1 MRMVLGAFYHQ
12 KVHNGECETLGKAD
26 WNICNMKE
34 HENSIYIKGARV
46 HNLRNIEV
54 EIPHNK
60 LVVVTGLSGSGKS
73 TLAFDTIFAE
83 GQRRYVES
91 LSAYARQFLGKIN
104 KPDVDIITGI
114 APAIAIEQ
122 KVNTRN
128 PRSTVGT
135 TTEIYDYL
143 KLLFARAGHTFS
155 PVSGQEVR
163 CFSVDDVAAR
173 ILARDG
179 QRVVIGAPLV
189 LGEGQGIIEKLTLL
203 LSEGLMRVYTGGEV
217 RLIEDVLPG
226 IGPDT
231 RADEIRIVVDRMRV
245 ATDEDSQTR
254 IRDSVA
260 RAFSYGGG
268 ICEIVTGEGVRE
280 FSSRFEADG
289 IEFERPS
296 EHLFSFNNPLG
307 ACPRCEGY
315 GKVIGID
322 EDLVI
327 PDKSKTIYEDAVAC
341 WRGETMRKWKQQLV
355 ENASKFGFPIHT
367 PFHELT
373 PEQKRL
379 LWRGNE
385 YFHGLDEFFE
395 YIDSE
400 RRKIQFRVMKARYTG
415 KTACPEC
422 GGSRLRKEALYVRVG
437 GKTIADLVAM
447 PVDSLIAF
455 FAGLELD
462 EHDTKTASRI
472 LVEIR
477 NRLQYLADVGLGYLT
492 LDRLSSTLSGGESQR
507 INLSTSLGS
516 NLTGSL
522 YILDEPSIGLHP
534 RDTNRL
540 IGVLKQLRDLGNTVI
555 VVEHEEEVIRAAD
568 WIVDIGPKAG
578 YNGGEV
584 VFSGTLPQLLK
595 SKKSLTADYL
605 TGRREIAVPAT
616 ARGWSNSITVKGARE
631 NNLRNVDVRIP
642 LGVMTCITGVSGS
655 GKSSLAKGILYP
667 ALRRLLYDTGVKPGD
682 FDGLTGDVQLLKSVE
697 MVDQNPIGKSSRSNP
712 VTYIKAYDEIRKL
725 FSDQPYAQHNGL
737 GASAFSFNIAG
748 GRCEECQGE
757 GMIKVSMQ
765 FMADVELVCEA
776 CGGRRFRDEVLEVK
790 YRGKS
795 IYDVLEMT
803 VDDAIAFFGE
813 ESKKNATCR
822 RIVERLQPLQDVGLG
837 YIKLGQSSSTLSGGE
852 SQRVKLASFLTKDS
866 AQGGVMFIFDEPTTG
881 LHFHDISKL
890 LAAFNALIQ
899 RGHTIVVVEHNMDI
913 IKCADWIV
921 DLGPEAGTAGG
932 RVVFEGTPRELEKCT
947 ESHTGKFLRM
957 RAKIM
962 KNEK

>member
-1 MRMVLGAFYHQ
+1 MA
-12 KVHNGECETLGKAD
+12 
-26 WNICNMKE
+26 
-34 HENSIYIKGARV
+34 HEKSIYIKGARV
-46 HNLRNIEV
+46 HNLKNIEV
-54 EIPHNK
+54 EIPHEK

-91 LSAYARQFLGKIN
+91 LSAYARQFLGKIS

-143 KLLFARAGHTFS
+143 KLLYARIGHTFS

-163 CFSVDDVAAR
+163 CYSVDDVAAY
-173 ILARDG
+173 IQQQG
-179 QRVVIGAPLV
+179 EGGRVVIAAPLT
-189 LGEGQGIIEKLTLL
+189 LGRGQGIIEKLTLL
-203 LSEGLMRVYTGGEV
+203 LSDGLMRVWTKGET
-217 RLIEDVLPG
+217 RLIEDILPQV
-226 IGPDT
+226 DEKT
-231 RADEIRIVVDRMRV
+231 RAEEILVVIDRARIAADDD
-245 ATDEDSQTR
+245 TQTR
-254 IRDSVA
+254 MRDSVA
-260 RAFSYGGG
+260 RAFSYGEG
-268 ICEIVTGEGVRE
+268 ICTVITDKGATE

-289 IEFERPS
+289 IQFEHPS

-341 WRGETMRKWKQQLV
+341 WRGETMRKWKQKLV
-355 ENASKFGFPIHT
+355 ENASKFDFPIHT

-373 PEQKRL
+373 QEQKRL

-385 YFHGLDEFFE
+385 YFHGLDDFFA

-415 KTACPEC
+415 KTTCPEC
-422 GGSRLRKEALYVRVG
+422 GGSRLRREALYVKVG
-437 GKTIADLVAM
+437 GKTVADLVVM
-447 PVDSLIAF
+447 PVDELIAF

-462 EHDTKTASRI
+462 GHDTKTAARI

-540 IGVLKQLRDLGNTVI
+540 IKVLQQLRDLGNTVI

-568 WIVDIGPKAG
+568 YIVDIGPKAG

-595 SKKSLTADYL
+595 SRKSLTADYL
-605 TGRREIAVPAT
+605 TGRRAIAPPAT
-616 ARGWSNSITVKGARE
+616 ERGWSNSILIQGARE
-631 NNLRNVDVRIP
+631 NNLRNIDVRIP

-667 ALRRLLYDTGVKPGD
+667 ALRRLLFDTGVKPGD
-682 FDGLTGDVQLLKSVE
+682 FDGIGGDVQLLRSVE
-697 MVDQNPIGKSSRSNP
+697 MIDQNPIGKSSRSNP

-725 FSDQPYAQHNGL
+725 FADQPYAQHTGL
-737 GASAFSFNIAG
+737 GASSFSFNIAG

-757 GMIKVSMQ
+757 GVIKVSMQ

-776 CGGRRFRDEVLEVK
+776 CGGKRFRDEILEVK

-813 ESKKNATCR
+813 NKKDPTCK
-822 RIVERLQPLQDVGLG
+822 RIVERLKPLQDVGLG
-837 YIKLGQSSSTLSGGE
+837 YIRLGQSSSTLSGGE

-881 LHFHDISKL
+881 LHFHDINKL
-890 LAAFNALIQ
+890 LAAFNALME
-899 RGHTIVVVEHNMDI
+899 RGHTIVIVEHNMDV
-913 IKCADWIV
+913 IKCADWVV
-921 DLGPEAGTAGG
+921 DLGPEAGTGGG
-932 RVVFEGTPRELEKCT
+932 RVVFEGTPRNLEQCPA
-947 ESHTGKFLRM
+947 SYTGKYLRL
-957 RAKIM
+957 RTKL
-962 KNEK
+962 

>member
-1 MRMVLGAFYHQ
+1 MA
-12 KVHNGECETLGKAD
+12 
-26 WNICNMKE
+26 
-34 HENSIYIKGARV
+34 HEKSIYIKGARV
-46 HNLRNIEV
+46 HNLKNIEV
-54 EIPHNK
+54 EIPHEK

-268 ICEIVTGEGVRE
+268 ICEIVTDEGVRE

-289 IEFERPS
+289 IQFEHPS

-341 WRGETMRKWKQQLV
+341 WRGETMRKWKEQLV
-355 ENASKFGFPIHT
+355 ENAYKFDFPIHT

-373 PEQKRL
+373 QEQKRM

-385 YFHGLDEFFE
+385 YFHGLDDFFA

-540 IGVLKQLRDLGNTVI
+540 IKVLQQLRDLGNTVI

-568 WIVDIGPKAG
+568 YIVDIGPKAG

-595 SKKSLTADYL
+595 SRKSLTADYL
-605 TGRREIAVPAT
+605 TGRRAIAPPAT
-616 ARGWSNSITVKGARE
+616 ERGWSNSILIQGARE
-631 NNLRNVDVRIP
+631 NNLRNIDVRIP

-667 ALRRLLYDTGVKPGD
+667 ALRRLLFDTGVKPGD
-682 FDGLTGDVQLLKSVE
+682 FDGIGGDVQLLRSVE
-697 MVDQNPIGKSSRSNP
+697 MIDQNPIGKSSRSNP

-725 FSDQPYAQHNGL
+725 FADQPYAQHTGL
-737 GASAFSFNIAG
+737 GASSFSFNIAG

-757 GMIKVSMQ
+757 GVIKVSMQ

-776 CGGRRFRDEVLEVK
+776 CGGKRFRDEILEVK

-881 LHFHDISKL
+881 LHFHDINKL
-890 LAAFNALIQ
+890 LAAFNALIE
-899 RGHTIVVVEHNMDI
+899 RGHTIVIVEHNMDV
-913 IKCADWIV
+913 IKCADWVV
-921 DLGPEAGTAGG
+921 DLGPEAGTGGG
-932 RVVFEGTPRELEKCT
+932 RVVFEGTPRNLEQCPA
-947 ESHTGKFLRM
+947 SYTGKYLRL
-957 RAKIM
+957 RTKL
-962 KNEK
+962 

>member
-1 MRMVLGAFYHQ
+1 MA
-12 KVHNGECETLGKAD
+12 
-26 WNICNMKE
+26 
-34 HENSIYIKGARV
+34 HEKSIYIKGARV
-46 HNLRNIEV
+46 HNLKNIEV
-54 EIPHNK
+54 EIPHEK

-91 LSAYARQFLGKIN
+91 LSAYARQFLGKIS

-143 KLLFARAGHTFS
+143 KLLYARIGHTFS

-163 CFSVDDVAAR
+163 CYSVDDVAAY
-173 ILARDG
+173 IQQQG
-179 QRVVIGAPLV
+179 EGGRVVIAAPLT
-189 LGEGQGIIEKLTLL
+189 LGRGQGIIEKLTLL
-203 LSEGLMRVYTGGEV
+203 LSDGLMRVWTKGET
-217 RLIEDVLPG
+217 RLIEDILPQV
-226 IGPDT
+226 DEKT
-231 RADEIRIVVDRMRV
+231 RAEEILVVIDRARIAADDD
-245 ATDEDSQTR
+245 TQTR
-254 IRDSVA
+254 MRDSVA
-260 RAFSYGGG
+260 RAFSYGEG
-268 ICEIVTGEGVRE
+268 ICTVITDKGATE

-289 IEFERPS
+289 IQFEHPS

-341 WRGETMRKWKQQLV
+341 WRGETMRKWKEQLV
-355 ENASKFGFPIHT
+355 ENAYKFDFPIHT

-373 PEQKRL
+373 QEQKRL

-385 YFHGLDEFFE
+385 YFHGLDDFFA

-415 KTACPEC
+415 KTTCPEC
-422 GGSRLRKEALYVRVG
+422 GGSRLRREALYVKVG
-437 GKTIADLVAM
+437 GKTVADLVVM
-447 PVDSLIAF
+447 PVDELIAF

-462 EHDTKTASRI
+462 GHDTKTAARI

-540 IGVLKQLRDLGNTVI
+540 IKVLQQLRDLGNTVI

-568 WIVDIGPKAG
+568 YIVDIGPKAG

-595 SKKSLTADYL
+595 SRKSLTADYL
-605 TGRREIAVPAT
+605 TGRRAIAPPAT
-616 ARGWSNSITVKGARE
+616 ERGWSNSILIEGARE
-631 NNLRNVDVRIP
+631 NNLRNIDVRIP

-667 ALRRLLYDTGVKPGD
+667 ALRRLLFDTGVKPGD
-682 FDGLTGDVQLLKSVE
+682 FDGIGGDVQLLRSVE
-697 MVDQNPIGKSSRSNP
+697 MIDQNPIGKSSRSNP

-725 FSDQPYAQHNGL
+725 FADQPYAQHTGL
-737 GASAFSFNIAG
+737 GASSFSFNIAG
-748 GRCEECQGE
+748 CRCEECQGE
-757 GMIKVSMQ
+757 GVIKVSMQ

-776 CGGRRFRDEVLEVK
+776 CGGKRFRDEILEVK

-813 ESKKNATCR
+813 NKKDPTCK
-822 RIVERLQPLQDVGLG
+822 RIVERLKPLQDVGLG
-837 YIKLGQSSSTLSGGE
+837 YIRLGQSSSTLSGGE

-881 LHFHDISKL
+881 LHFHDINKL
-890 LAAFNALIQ
+890 LAAFNALME
-899 RGHTIVVVEHNMDI
+899 RGHTIVIVEHNMDV
-913 IKCADWIV
+913 IKCADWVV
-921 DLGPEAGTAGG
+921 DLGPEAGTGGG
-932 RVVFEGTPRELEKCT
+932 RVVFEGTPRNLEQCPA
-947 ESHTGKFLRM
+947 SYTGKYLRL
-957 RAKIM
+957 RTKL
-962 KNEK
+962 

>member
-1 MRMVLGAFYHQ
+1 MS
-12 KVHNGECETLGKAD
+12 
-26 WNICNMKE
+26 MK
-34 HENSIYIKGARV
+34 HENSIHIKGARV
-46 HNLRNIEV
+46 HNLKNIEV
-54 EIPHNK
+54 EIPHDK

-104 KPDVDIITGI
+104 KPDVDLITGI

-143 KLLFARAGHTFS
+143 KLLYARIGRTFS
-155 PVSGQEVR
+155 PVSGREVR
-163 CFSVDDVAAR
+163 CYGTDDVAEYVLSHA
-173 ILARDG
+173 G
-179 QRVVIGAPLV
+179 ERVVIAAPLT
-189 LGEGQGIIEKLTLL
+189 LAEGQGLIEKLTLL
-203 LSEGLMRVYTGGEV
+203 LSDGLMRVHTDGEV
-217 RLIEDVLPG
+217 RLIEEVLPG
-226 IGPDT
+226 IGLDT
-231 RADEIRIVVDRMRV
+231 RAEGMLAVIDRLRV
-245 ATDEDSQTR
+245 AADDDTQTR

-260 RAFSYGGG
+260 RAFSYGDGLCT
-268 ICEIVTGEGVRE
+268 ILVQGERRE

-327 PDKSKTIYEDAVAC
+327 PDKGKTIYEDAVAC
-341 WRGETMRKWKQQLV
+341 WRGETMRKWKDQLV
-355 ENASKFGFPIHT
+355 ENAPKFGFPVHT
-367 PFHELT
+367 PFHALT

-415 KTACPEC
+415 KTVCPEC

-437 GKTIADLVAM
+437 GRTIAELVTM
-447 PVDSLIAF
+447 PVDELIPF
-455 FAGLELD
+455 FGGLRLD
-462 EHDTKTASRI
+462 EHDTKTAARI

-540 IGVLKQLRDLGNTVI
+540 IKVLKQLRDLGNTVI

-568 WIVDIGPKAG
+568 WIVDIGPEAG

-584 VFSGTLPQLLK
+584 VFSGPLERLLEC
-595 SKKSLTADYL
+595 SGSLTADYL
-605 TGRREIAVPAT
+605 TGRRSIAAPT
-616 ARGWSNSITVKGARE
+616 AVRGWSRSIVIRGARE
-631 NNLRNVDVRIP
+631 HNLQNVDVRIP

-667 ALRRLLYDTGVKPGD
+667 ALRRMLFDTGVKPGD
-682 FDGLTGDVQLLKSVE
+682 FDGIDGDVGLLRSVE

-725 FSDQPYAQHNGL
+725 FADQPYAQHTGL

-757 GMIKVSMQ
+757 GVIKVSMQ

-776 CGGRRFRDEVLEVK
+776 CGGKRFRDEVLEVK

-813 ESKKNATCR
+813 DKKNAACR

-852 SQRVKLASFLTKDS
+852 SQRVKLASFLTKETSDGS
-866 AQGGVMFIFDEPTTG
+866 ILFIFDEPTTG

-890 LAAFNALIQ
+890 LAAFNALIE
-899 RGHTIVVVEHNMDI
+899 RGHTIVVVEHNMEI
-913 IKCADWIV
+913 IKCADWVV
-921 DLGPEAGTAGG
+921 DLGPEAGTGGG
-932 RVVFEGTPRELEKCT
+932 RVVFEGTPRALEECP
-947 ESHTGKFLRM
+947 ESHTGEFLRL
-957 RAKIM
+957 RTKL
-962 KNEK
+962 

>member
-1 MRMVLGAFYHQ
+1 MA
-12 KVHNGECETLGKAD
+12 
-26 WNICNMKE
+26 
-34 HENSIYIKGARV
+34 HEKSIYIKGARV
-46 HNLRNIEV
+46 HNLKNIEV
-54 EIPHNK
+54 EIPHEK

-91 LSAYARQFLGKIN
+91 LSAYARQFLGKIS

-143 KLLFARAGHTFS
+143 KLLYARIGHTFS

-163 CFSVDDVAAR
+163 CYSVDDVAAY
-173 ILARDG
+173 IQQQG
-179 QRVVIGAPLV
+179 EGGRVVIAAPLT
-189 LGEGQGIIEKLTLL
+189 LGRGQGIIEKLTLL
-203 LSEGLMRVYTGGEV
+203 LSDGLMRVWTKGET
-217 RLIEDVLPG
+217 RLIEDILPQV
-226 IGPDT
+226 DEKT
-231 RADEIRIVVDRMRV
+231 RAEEILVVIDRARIAADDD
-245 ATDEDSQTR
+245 TQTR
-254 IRDSVA
+254 MRDSVA
-260 RAFSYGGG
+260 RAFSYGEG
-268 ICEIVTGEGVRE
+268 ICTVITDKGATE

-289 IEFERPS
+289 IQFEHPS

-341 WRGETMRKWKQQLV
+341 WRGETMRKWKEQLV
-355 ENASKFGFPIHT
+355 ENAYKFDFPIHT

-373 PEQKRL
+373 QEQKRL

-385 YFHGLDEFFE
+385 YFHGLDDFFA

-415 KTACPEC
+415 KTTCPEC
-422 GGSRLRKEALYVRVG
+422 GGSRLRREALYVKVG
-437 GKTIADLVAM
+437 GKTVADLVVM
-447 PVDSLIAF
+447 PVDELIAF

-462 EHDTKTASRI
+462 GHDTKTAARI

-540 IGVLKQLRDLGNTVI
+540 IKVLQQLRDLGNTVI

-568 WIVDIGPKAG
+568 YIVDIGPKAG

-584 VFSGTLPQLLK
+584 AFSGTLPQLLK
-595 SKKSLTADYL
+595 SRKSLTADYL
-605 TGRREIAVPAT
+605 TGRRAIAPPAT
-616 ARGWSNSITVKGARE
+616 ERGWSNSILIQGARE
-631 NNLRNVDVRIP
+631 NNLRNIDVRIP

-667 ALRRLLYDTGVKPGD
+667 ALRRLLFDTGVKPGD
-682 FDGLTGDVQLLKSVE
+682 FDGIGGDVQLLRSVE
-697 MVDQNPIGKSSRSNP
+697 MIDQNPIGKSSRSNP

-725 FSDQPYAQHNGL
+725 FADQPYAQHTGL
-737 GASAFSFNIAG
+737 GASSFSFNIAG

-757 GMIKVSMQ
+757 GVIKVSMQ

-776 CGGRRFRDEVLEVK
+776 CGGKRFRDEILEVK

-813 ESKKNATCR
+813 DKKDPTCK
-822 RIVERLQPLQDVGLG
+822 RIVERLKPLQDVGLG

-881 LHFHDISKL
+881 LHFHDINKL
-890 LAAFNALIQ
+890 LAAFNALIE
-899 RGHTIVVVEHNMDI
+899 RGHTIVIVEHNMDV
-913 IKCADWIV
+913 IKCADWVV
-921 DLGPEAGTAGG
+921 DLGPEAGTGGG
-932 RVVFEGTPRELEKCT
+932 RVVFEGTPRNLEQCPA
-947 ESHTGKFLRM
+947 SYTGKYLRL
-957 RAKIM
+957 RTKL
-962 KNEK
+962 

>member
-1 MRMVLGAFYHQ
+1 MA
-12 KVHNGECETLGKAD
+12 
-26 WNICNMKE
+26 
-34 HENSIYIKGARV
+34 HEKSIYIKGARV
-46 HNLRNIEV
+46 HNLKNIEV
-54 EIPHNK
+54 EIPHEK

-91 LSAYARQFLGKIN
+91 LSAYARQFLGKIS

-143 KLLFARAGHTFS
+143 KLLYARIGHTFS

-163 CFSVDDVAAR
+163 CYSVDDVAAY
-173 ILARDG
+173 IQQQG
-179 QRVVIGAPLV
+179 EGGRVVIAAPLT
-189 LGEGQGIIEKLTLL
+189 LGRGQGIIEKLTLL
-203 LSEGLMRVYTGGEV
+203 LSDGLMRVWTKGET
-217 RLIEDVLPG
+217 RLIEDILPQV
-226 IGPDT
+226 DEKT
-231 RADEIRIVVDRMRV
+231 RAEEILVVIDRARIAADDD
-245 ATDEDSQTR
+245 TQTR
-254 IRDSVA
+254 MRDSVA
-260 RAFSYGGG
+260 RAFSYGEG
-268 ICEIVTGEGVRE
+268 ICTVITDKGATE

-289 IEFERPS
+289 IQFEHPS

-341 WRGETMRKWKQQLV
+341 WRGETMRKWKEQLV
-355 ENASKFGFPIHT
+355 ENAYKFDFPIHT

-373 PEQKRL
+373 QEQKRM

-385 YFHGLDEFFE
+385 YFHGLDDFFA

-415 KTACPEC
+415 KTTCPEC
-422 GGSRLRKEALYVRVG
+422 GGSRLRREALYVKVG
-437 GKTIADLVAM
+437 GKTVADLVVM
-447 PVDSLIAF
+447 PVDELIAF

-462 EHDTKTASRI
+462 GHDTKTAARI

-540 IGVLKQLRDLGNTVI
+540 IKVLQQLRDLGNTVI

-568 WIVDIGPKAG
+568 YIVDIGPKAG

-595 SKKSLTADYL
+595 SRKSLTADYL
-605 TGRREIAVPAT
+605 TGRRAIAPPAT
-616 ARGWSNSITVKGARE
+616 ERGWSNSILIQGARE
-631 NNLRNVDVRIP
+631 NNLRNIDVRIP

-667 ALRRLLYDTGVKPGD
+667 ALRRLLFDTGVKPGD
-682 FDGLTGDVQLLKSVE
+682 FDGIGGDVQLLRSVE
-697 MVDQNPIGKSSRSNP
+697 MIDQNPIGKSSRSNP

-725 FSDQPYAQHNGL
+725 FADQPYAQHTGL
-737 GASAFSFNIAG
+737 GASSFSFNIAG

-757 GMIKVSMQ
+757 GVIKVSMQ

-776 CGGRRFRDEVLEVK
+776 CGGKRFRDEILEVK

-813 ESKKNATCR
+813 DKKDPTCK
-822 RIVERLQPLQDVGLG
+822 RIVERLKPLQDVGLG

-881 LHFHDISKL
+881 LHFHDINKL
-890 LAAFNALIQ
+890 LAAFNALIE
-899 RGHTIVVVEHNMDI
+899 RGHTIVIVEHNMDV
-913 IKCADWIV
+913 IKCADWVV
-921 DLGPEAGTAGG
+921 DLGPEAGTSGG
-932 RVVFEGTPRELEKCT
+932 SVVFEGTPRTLEQCPA
-947 ESHTGKFLRM
+947 SYTGKYLRL
-957 RAKIM
+957 RTKL
-962 KNEK
+962 

>member
-1 MRMVLGAFYHQ
+1 
-12 KVHNGECETLGKAD
+12 
-26 WNICNMKE
+26 MKE

-268 ICEIVTGEGVRE
+268 ICEIVTDEGVRE

-355 ENASKFGFPIHT
+355 ENASKFGFSIHT

-737 GASAFSFNIAG
+737 GASAFSFNIVG

-899 RGHTIVVVEHNMDI
+899 RGHTIVIVEHNMDI

>member
-1 MRMVLGAFYHQ
+1 MA
-12 KVHNGECETLGKAD
+12 
-26 WNICNMKE
+26 
-34 HENSIYIKGARV
+34 HEKSIYIKGARV
-46 HNLRNIEV
+46 HNLKNIEV
-54 EIPHNK
+54 EIPHEK

-91 LSAYARQFLGKIN
+91 LSAYARQFLGKIS

-143 KLLFARAGHTFS
+143 KLLYARIGHTFS

-163 CFSVDDVAAR
+163 CYSVDDVAAY
-173 ILARDG
+173 IQQQG
-179 QRVVIGAPLV
+179 EGGRVVIAAPLT
-189 LGEGQGIIEKLTLL
+189 LGRGQGIIEKLTLL
-203 LSEGLMRVYTGGEV
+203 LSDGLMRVWTKGET
-217 RLIEDVLPG
+217 RLIEDILPQV
-226 IGPDT
+226 DEKT
-231 RADEIRIVVDRMRV
+231 RAEEILVVIDRARIAADDD
-245 ATDEDSQTR
+245 TQTR
-254 IRDSVA
+254 MRDSVA
-260 RAFSYGGG
+260 RAFSYGEG
-268 ICEIVTGEGVRE
+268 ICTVITDKGATE

-289 IEFERPS
+289 IQFEHPS

-341 WRGETMRKWKQQLV
+341 WRGETMRKWKEQLV
-355 ENASKFGFPIHT
+355 ENAYKFDFPIHT

-373 PEQKRL
+373 QEQKRL

-385 YFHGLDEFFE
+385 YFHGLDDFFA

-415 KTACPEC
+415 KTTCPEC
-422 GGSRLRKEALYVRVG
+422 GGSRLRREALYVKVG
-437 GKTIADLVAM
+437 GKTVADLVVM
-447 PVDSLIAF
+447 PVDELIAF

-462 EHDTKTASRI
+462 GHDTKTAARI

-540 IGVLKQLRDLGNTVI
+540 IKVLQQLRDLGNTVI

-568 WIVDIGPKAG
+568 YIVDIGPKAG

-595 SKKSLTADYL
+595 SRKSLTADYL
-605 TGRREIAVPAT
+605 TGRRAIAPPAT
-616 ARGWSNSITVKGARE
+616 ERGWSNSILIEGARE
-631 NNLRNVDVRIP
+631 NNLRNIDVRIP

-667 ALRRLLYDTGVKPGD
+667 ALRRLLFDTGVKPGD
-682 FDGLTGDVQLLKSVE
+682 FDGIGGDVQLLRSVE
-697 MVDQNPIGKSSRSNP
+697 MIDQNPIGKSSRSNP

-725 FSDQPYAQHNGL
+725 FAAQPYAQQTGL
-737 GASAFSFNIAG
+737 GASSFSFNIAG

-757 GMIKVSMQ
+757 GVIKVSMQ

-776 CGGRRFRDEVLEVK
+776 CGGKRFRDEILEVK

-813 ESKKNATCR
+813 DRKDSTCK
-822 RIVERLQPLQDVGLG
+822 RIVERLKPLQDVGLG

-881 LHFHDISKL
+881 LHFHDINKL
-890 LAAFNALIQ
+890 LAAFNALIE
-899 RGHTIVVVEHNMDI
+899 RGHTIVIVEHNMDV
-913 IKCADWIV
+913 IKCADWVV
-921 DLGPEAGTAGG
+921 DLGPEAGTGGG
-932 RVVFEGTPRELEKCT
+932 RVVFEGTPRNLEQCPA
-947 ESHTGKFLRM
+947 SYTGKYLRL
-957 RAKIM
+957 RTKL
-962 KNEK
+962 

>member
-1 MRMVLGAFYHQ
+1 MA
-12 KVHNGECETLGKAD
+12 
-26 WNICNMKE
+26 
-34 HENSIYIKGARV
+34 HEKSIYIKGARV
-46 HNLRNIEV
+46 HNLKNIEV
-54 EIPHNK
+54 EIPHEK

-91 LSAYARQFLGKIN
+91 LSAYARQFLGKIS

-143 KLLFARAGHTFS
+143 KLLYARIGHTFS

-163 CFSVDDVAAR
+163 CYSVDDVAAY
-173 ILARDG
+173 IQQQG
-179 QRVVIGAPLV
+179 EGGRVVIAAPLT
-189 LGEGQGIIEKLTLL
+189 LGRGQGIIEKLTLL
-203 LSEGLMRVYTGGEV
+203 LSDGLMRVWTKGET
-217 RLIEDVLPG
+217 RLIEDILPQV
-226 IGPDT
+226 DEKT
-231 RADEIRIVVDRMRV
+231 RAEEILVVIDRARIAADDD
-245 ATDEDSQTR
+245 TQTR
-254 IRDSVA
+254 MRDSVA
-260 RAFSYGGG
+260 RAFSYGEG
-268 ICEIVTGEGVRE
+268 ICTVITDKGATE

-289 IEFERPS
+289 IQFEHPS

-341 WRGETMRKWKQQLV
+341 WCGETMRKWKEQLV
-355 ENASKFGFPIHT
+355 ENAYKFDFPIHT

-373 PEQKRL
+373 QEQKRL

-385 YFHGLDEFFE
+385 YFHGLDDFFA

-415 KTACPEC
+415 KTTCPEC
-422 GGSRLRKEALYVRVG
+422 GGSRLRREALYVKVG
-437 GKTIADLVAM
+437 GKTVADLVVM
-447 PVDSLIAF
+447 PVDELIAF

-462 EHDTKTASRI
+462 GHDTKTAARI

-540 IGVLKQLRDLGNTVI
+540 IKVLQQLRDLGNTVI

-568 WIVDIGPKAG
+568 YIVDIGPKAG

-595 SKKSLTADYL
+595 SRKSLTADYL
-605 TGRREIAVPAT
+605 TGRRAIAPPAT
-616 ARGWSNSITVKGARE
+616 ERGWSNSILIQGARE
-631 NNLRNVDVRIP
+631 NNLRNIDVRIP

-667 ALRRLLYDTGVKPGD
+667 ALRRLLFDTGVKPGD
-682 FDGLTGDVQLLKSVE
+682 FDGIGGDVQLLRSVE
-697 MVDQNPIGKSSRSNP
+697 MIDQNPIGKSSRSNP

-725 FSDQPYAQHNGL
+725 FADQPYAQHTGL
-737 GASAFSFNIAG
+737 GASSFSFNIAG

-757 GMIKVSMQ
+757 GVIKVSMQ

-776 CGGRRFRDEVLEVK
+776 CGGKRFRDEILEVK

-813 ESKKNATCR
+813 DKKDPTCK
-822 RIVERLQPLQDVGLG
+822 RIVERLKPLQDVGLG

-881 LHFHDISKL
+881 LHFHDINKL
-890 LAAFNALIQ
+890 LAAFNALIE
-899 RGHTIVVVEHNMDI
+899 RGHTIVIVEHNMDV
-913 IKCADWIV
+913 IKCADWVV
-921 DLGPEAGTAGG
+921 DLGPEAGTGGG
-932 RVVFEGTPRELEKCT
+932 RVVFEGTPRNLEQCPA
-947 ESHTGKFLRM
+947 SYTGKYLRLHT
-957 RAKIM
+957 KL
-962 KNEK
+962 

>member
-1 MRMVLGAFYHQ
+1 MA
-12 KVHNGECETLGKAD
+12 
-26 WNICNMKE
+26 
-34 HENSIYIKGARV
+34 HEKSIYIKGARV
-46 HNLRNIEV
+46 HNLKNIEV
-54 EIPHNK
+54 EIPHEK

-91 LSAYARQFLGKIN
+91 LSAYARQFLGKIS

-143 KLLFARAGHTFS
+143 KLLYARIGHTFS
-155 PVSGQEVR
+155 PVSGKEVR
-163 CFSVDDVAAR
+163 CYSVDDVAAY
-173 ILARDG
+173 IQQQG
-179 QRVVIGAPLV
+179 EGGRVVIAAPLT
-189 LGEGQGIIEKLTLL
+189 LGRGQGIIEKLTLL
-203 LSEGLMRVYTGGEV
+203 LSDGLMRVWTKGET
-217 RLIEDVLPG
+217 RLIEDILPQV
-226 IGPDT
+226 DEKT
-231 RADEIRIVVDRMRV
+231 RAEEILVVIDRARIAADDD
-245 ATDEDSQTR
+245 TQTR
-254 IRDSVA
+254 MRDSVA
-260 RAFSYGGG
+260 RAFSYGEG
-268 ICEIVTGEGVRE
+268 ICTVITDKGATE

-289 IEFERPS
+289 IQFEHPS

-341 WRGETMRKWKQQLV
+341 WRGETMRKWKEQLV
-355 ENASKFGFPIHT
+355 ENAYKFDFPIHT

-373 PEQKRL
+373 QEQKRL

-385 YFHGLDEFFE
+385 YFHGLDDFFA

-415 KTACPEC
+415 KTTCPEC
-422 GGSRLRKEALYVRVG
+422 GGSRLRREALYVKVG
-437 GKTIADLVAM
+437 GKTVADLVVM
-447 PVDSLIAF
+447 PVDELIAF

-462 EHDTKTASRI
+462 GHDTKTAARI

-540 IGVLKQLRDLGNTVI
+540 IKVLQQLRDLGNTVI

-568 WIVDIGPKAG
+568 YIVDIGPKAG

-595 SKKSLTADYL
+595 SRKSLTADYL
-605 TGRREIAVPAT
+605 TGRRAIAPPAT
-616 ARGWSNSITVKGARE
+616 ERGWSNSILIEGARE
-631 NNLRNVDVRIP
+631 NNLRNIDVRIP

-667 ALRRLLYDTGVKPGD
+667 ALRRLLFDTGVKPGD
-682 FDGLTGDVQLLKSVE
+682 FDGIGGDVQLLRSVE
-697 MVDQNPIGKSSRSNP
+697 MIDQNPIGKSSRSNP

-725 FSDQPYAQHNGL
+725 FADQPYAQHTGL
-737 GASAFSFNIAG
+737 GASSFSFNIAG

-757 GMIKVSMQ
+757 GVIKVSMQ

-776 CGGRRFRDEVLEVK
+776 CGGKRFRDEILEVK

-813 ESKKNATCR
+813 NKKDPTCK
-822 RIVERLQPLQDVGLG
+822 RIVERLKPLQDVGLG
-837 YIKLGQSSSTLSGGE
+837 YIRLGQSSSTLSGGE

-881 LHFHDISKL
+881 LHFHDINKL
-890 LAAFNALIQ
+890 LAAFNALIE
-899 RGHTIVVVEHNMDI
+899 RGHTIVIVEHNMDV
-913 IKCADWIV
+913 IKCADWVV
-921 DLGPEAGTAGG
+921 DLGPEAGTGGG
-932 RVVFEGTPRELEKCT
+932 RVVFEGTPRNLEQCPA
-947 ESHTGKFLRM
+947 SYTGKYLRL
-957 RAKIM
+957 RTKL
-962 KNEK
+962 

>member
-1 MRMVLGAFYHQ
+1 MS
-12 KVHNGECETLGKAD
+12 
-26 WNICNMKE
+26 MK
-34 HENSIYIKGARV
+34 HENSIHIKGARV
-46 HNLRNIEV
+46 HNLKNIEV
-54 EIPHNK
+54 EIPHDK

-104 KPDVDIITGI
+104 KPDVDLITGI

-143 KLLFARAGHTFS
+143 KLLYARIGRTFS
-155 PVSGQEVR
+155 PVSGREVR
-163 CFSVDDVAAR
+163 CYGTDDVAEYVLSHA
-173 ILARDG
+173 G
-179 QRVVIGAPLV
+179 ERVVIAAPLT
-189 LGEGQGIIEKLTLL
+189 LAEGQGLIEKLTLL
-203 LSEGLMRVYTGGEV
+203 LSDGLMRVHADGEV
-217 RLIEDVLPG
+217 RLIEEVLPG

-231 RADEIRIVVDRMRV
+231 RAEGMLAVIDRLRV
-245 ATDEDSQTR
+245 AADDDTQTR

-260 RAFSYGGG
+260 RAFSYGDGLCT
-268 ICEIVTGEGVRE
+268 ILVQGERRE

-327 PDKSKTIYEDAVAC
+327 PDKGKTIYEDAVAC
-341 WRGETMRKWKQQLV
+341 WRGETMRKWKDQLV
-355 ENASKFGFPIHT
+355 ENAPKFGFPVHT
-367 PFHELT
+367 PFHALT

-415 KTACPEC
+415 KTVCPEC

-437 GKTIADLVAM
+437 GRTIAELVTM
-447 PVDSLIAF
+447 PVDELIPF
-455 FAGLELD
+455 FGGLRLD
-462 EHDTKTASRI
+462 EHDTKTAARI

-540 IGVLKQLRDLGNTVI
+540 IKVLKQLRDLGNTVI

-568 WIVDIGPKAG
+568 WIVDIGPEAG

-584 VFSGTLPQLLK
+584 VFSGPLERLLEC
-595 SKKSLTADYL
+595 SGSLTADYL
-605 TGRREIAVPAT
+605 TGRRSIAAPT
-616 ARGWSNSITVKGARE
+616 AVRGWSRSIVVRGARE
-631 NNLRNVDVRIP
+631 HNLRNVDVRIP

-667 ALRRLLYDTGVKPGD
+667 ALRRMLFDTGVKPGD
-682 FDGLTGDVQLLKSVE
+682 FDGIDGDVGLLRSVE

-725 FSDQPYAQHNGL
+725 FADQPYAQHTGL

-757 GMIKVSMQ
+757 GVIKVSMQ

-776 CGGRRFRDEVLEVK
+776 CGGKRFRDDVLEVK

-813 ESKKNATCR
+813 DKKSAVCR

-852 SQRVKLASFLTKDS
+852 SQRVKLASFLTKETSDGS
-866 AQGGVMFIFDEPTTG
+866 ILFIFDEPTTG

-890 LAAFNALIQ
+890 LAAFNALIE
-899 RGHTIVVVEHNMDI
+899 RGHTIVVVEHNMEI
-913 IKCADWIV
+913 IKCADWVV
-921 DLGPEAGTAGG
+921 DLGPEAGTGGG
-932 RVVFEGTPRELEKCT
+932 RVVFEGTPRALEECP
-947 ESHTGKFLRM
+947 ESHTGEFLRL
-957 RAKIM
+957 RTKL
-962 KNEK
+962 

>member
-1 MRMVLGAFYHQ
+1 MA
-12 KVHNGECETLGKAD
+12 
-26 WNICNMKE
+26 
-34 HENSIYIKGARV
+34 HEKSIYIKGARV
-46 HNLRNIEV
+46 HNLKNIEV
-54 EIPHNK
+54 EIPHEK

-91 LSAYARQFLGKIN
+91 LSAYARQFLGKIS

-143 KLLFARAGHTFS
+143 KLLYARIGHTFS

-163 CFSVDDVAAR
+163 CYSVDDVAAY
-173 ILARDG
+173 IQQQG
-179 QRVVIGAPLV
+179 EGGRVVIAAPLT
-189 LGEGQGIIEKLTLL
+189 LGRGQGIIEKLTLL
-203 LSEGLMRVYTGGEV
+203 LSDGLMRVWTKGET
-217 RLIEDVLPG
+217 RLIEDILPQV
-226 IGPDT
+226 DEKT
-231 RADEIRIVVDRMRV
+231 RAEEILVVIDRARIAADDD
-245 ATDEDSQTR
+245 TQTR
-254 IRDSVA
+254 MRDSVA
-260 RAFSYGGG
+260 RAFSYGEG
-268 ICEIVTGEGVRE
+268 ICTVITDKGATE

-289 IEFERPS
+289 IQFEHPS

-341 WRGETMRKWKQQLV
+341 WRGETMRKWKEQLV
-355 ENASKFGFPIHT
+355 ENAYKFDFPIHT

-373 PEQKRL
+373 QEQKRL

-385 YFHGLDEFFE
+385 YFHGLDDFFA

-415 KTACPEC
+415 KTTCPEC
-422 GGSRLRKEALYVRVG
+422 GGSRLRREALYVKVG
-437 GKTIADLVAM
+437 GKTVADLVVM
-447 PVDSLIAF
+447 PVDELIAF

-462 EHDTKTASRI
+462 GHDTKTAARI

-540 IGVLKQLRDLGNTVI
+540 IKVLQQLRDLGNTVI

-568 WIVDIGPKAG
+568 YIVDIGPKAG

-595 SKKSLTADYL
+595 SRKSLTADYL
-605 TGRREIAVPAT
+605 TGRRAIAPPAT
-616 ARGWSNSITVKGARE
+616 ERGWSNSILIEGARE
-631 NNLRNVDVRIP
+631 NNLRNIDVRIP

-667 ALRRLLYDTGVKPGD
+667 ALRRLLFDTGVKPGD
-682 FDGLTGDVQLLKSVE
+682 FDGIGGDVQLLRSVE
-697 MVDQNPIGKSSRSNP
+697 MIDQNPIGKSSRSNP

-725 FSDQPYAQHNGL
+725 FADQPYAQHTGL
-737 GASAFSFNIAG
+737 GASSFSFNIAG

-757 GMIKVSMQ
+757 GVIKVSMQ

-776 CGGRRFRDEVLEVK
+776 CGGKRFRDEILEVK

-813 ESKKNATCR
+813 NKKDPTCK
-822 RIVERLQPLQDVGLG
+822 RIVERLKPLQDVGLG
-837 YIKLGQSSSTLSGGE
+837 YIRLGQSSSTLSGGE

-881 LHFHDISKL
+881 LHFHDINKL
-890 LAAFNALIQ
+890 LAAFNALIE
-899 RGHTIVVVEHNMDI
+899 RGHTIVIVEHNMDV
-913 IKCADWIV
+913 IKCADWVV
-921 DLGPEAGTAGG
+921 DLGPEAGTGGG
-932 RVVFEGTPRELEKCT
+932 RVVFEGTPRNLEQCPA
-947 ESHTGKFLRM
+947 SYTGKYLRL
-957 RAKIM
+957 RTKL
-962 KNEK
+962 

>member
-1 MRMVLGAFYHQ
+1 MA
-12 KVHNGECETLGKAD
+12 
-26 WNICNMKE
+26 
-34 HENSIYIKGARV
+34 HEKSIYIKGARV
-46 HNLRNIEV
+46 HNLKNIEV
-54 EIPHNK
+54 EIPHEK

-91 LSAYARQFLGKIN
+91 LSAYARQFLGKIS

-143 KLLFARAGHTFS
+143 KLLYARIGHTFS

-163 CFSVDDVAAR
+163 CYSVDDVAAY
-173 ILARDG
+173 IQQQG
-179 QRVVIGAPLV
+179 EGGRVVIAAPLT
-189 LGEGQGIIEKLTLL
+189 LGRGQGIIEKLTLL
-203 LSEGLMRVYTGGEV
+203 LSDGLMRVWTKGET
-217 RLIEDVLPG
+217 RLIEDILPQV
-226 IGPDT
+226 DEKT
-231 RADEIRIVVDRMRV
+231 RAEEILVVIDRARIAADDD
-245 ATDEDSQTR
+245 TQTR
-254 IRDSVA
+254 MRDSVA
-260 RAFSYGGG
+260 RAFSYGEG
-268 ICEIVTGEGVRE
+268 ICTVITDKGATE

-289 IEFERPS
+289 IQFEHPS

-341 WRGETMRKWKQQLV
+341 WRGETMRKWKEQLV
-355 ENASKFGFPIHT
+355 ENAYKFDFPIHT

-373 PEQKRL
+373 QEQKRL

-385 YFHGLDEFFE
+385 YFHGLDDFFA

-415 KTACPEC
+415 KTPCPEC
-422 GGSRLRKEALYVRVG
+422 GGSRLRREALYVKVG
-437 GKTIADLVAM
+437 GKTVADLVVM
-447 PVDSLIAF
+447 PVDELIAF

-462 EHDTKTASRI
+462 GHDTKTAARI

-540 IGVLKQLRDLGNTVI
+540 IKVLQQLRDLGNTVI

-568 WIVDIGPKAG
+568 YIVDIGPKAG

-595 SKKSLTADYL
+595 SRKSLTADYL
-605 TGRREIAVPAT
+605 TGRRAIAPPAT
-616 ARGWSNSITVKGARE
+616 ERGWSNSILIEGARE
-631 NNLRNVDVRIP
+631 NNLRNIDVRIP

-667 ALRRLLYDTGVKPGD
+667 ALRRLLFDTGVKPGD
-682 FDGLTGDVQLLKSVE
+682 FDGIGGDVQLLRSVE
-697 MVDQNPIGKSSRSNP
+697 MIDQNPIGKSSRSNP

-725 FSDQPYAQHNGL
+725 FADQPYAQHTGL
-737 GASAFSFNIAG
+737 GASSFSFNIAG

-757 GMIKVSMQ
+757 GVIKVSMQ

-776 CGGRRFRDEVLEVK
+776 CGGKRFRDEILEVK

-813 ESKKNATCR
+813 DRKDSTCK
-822 RIVERLQPLQDVGLG
+822 RIVERLKPLQDVGLG

-881 LHFHDISKL
+881 LHFHDINKL
-890 LAAFNALIQ
+890 LAAFNALIE
-899 RGHTIVVVEHNMDI
+899 RGHTIVIVEHNMDV
-913 IKCADWIV
+913 IKCADWVV
-921 DLGPEAGTAGG
+921 DLGPEAGTGGG
-932 RVVFEGTPRELEKCT
+932 RVVFEGTPRNLEQCPA
-947 ESHTGKFLRM
+947 SYTGKYLRL
-957 RAKIM
+957 RTKL
-962 KNEK
+962 

>member
-1 MRMVLGAFYHQ
+1 MS
-12 KVHNGECETLGKAD
+12 
-26 WNICNMKE
+26 MK
-34 HENSIYIKGARV
+34 HENSIHIKGARV
-46 HNLRNIEV
+46 HNLKNIEV
-54 EIPHNK
+54 EIPHDK

-104 KPDVDIITGI
+104 KPDVDLITGI

-143 KLLFARAGHTFS
+143 KLLYARIGRTFS
-155 PVSGQEVR
+155 PVSGREVR
-163 CFSVDDVAAR
+163 CYGTDDVAEYV
-173 ILARDG
+173 LAHAG
-179 QRVVIGAPLV
+179 ERVVIAAPLT
-189 LGEGQGIIEKLTLL
+189 LAEGQGLIEKLTLL
-203 LSEGLMRVYTGGEV
+203 LSDGLMRVHTDGEV
-217 RLIEDVLPG
+217 RLIEEVLPG

-231 RADEIRIVVDRMRV
+231 RADGMLAVIDRLRV
-245 ATDEDSQTR
+245 AADDDTQTR

-260 RAFSYGGG
+260 RAFSYGDGLCT
-268 ICEIVTGEGVRE
+268 ILVQGERRE

-327 PDKSKTIYEDAVAC
+327 PDKGKTIYEDAVAC
-341 WRGETMRKWKQQLV
+341 WRGETMRKWKDQLV
-355 ENASKFGFPIHT
+355 ENAPKFGFPVHT
-367 PFHELT
+367 PFHALT

-415 KTACPEC
+415 KTVCPEC

-437 GKTIADLVAM
+437 GRTIAELVTM
-447 PVDSLIAF
+447 PVDELIPF
-455 FAGLELD
+455 FGGLRLD
-462 EHDTKTASRI
+462 EHDTKTAARI

-540 IGVLKQLRDLGNTVI
+540 IKVLKQLRDLGNTVI

-568 WIVDIGPKAG
+568 WIVDIGPEAG

-584 VFSGTLPQLLK
+584 VFSGPLERLLEC
-595 SKKSLTADYL
+595 SGSLTADYL
-605 TGRREIAVPAT
+605 TGRRSIAAPT
-616 ARGWSNSITVKGARE
+616 AVRGWSRSIVVRGARE
-631 NNLRNVDVRIP
+631 HNLQNVDVRIP

-667 ALRRLLYDTGVKPGD
+667 ALRRMLFDTGVKPGD
-682 FDGLTGDVQLLKSVE
+682 FDGIDGDVGLLRSVE

-725 FSDQPYAQHNGL
+725 FADQPYAQHTGL

-757 GMIKVSMQ
+757 GVIKVSMQ

-776 CGGRRFRDEVLEVK
+776 CGGKRFRDEVLEVK

-813 ESKKNATCR
+813 DKKSAVCR

-852 SQRVKLASFLTKDS
+852 SQRVKLASFLTKETSDGS
-866 AQGGVMFIFDEPTTG
+866 ILFIFDEPTTG

-890 LAAFNALIQ
+890 LAAFNALIE
-899 RGHTIVVVEHNMDI
+899 RGHTIVVVEHNMEI
-913 IKCADWIV
+913 IKCADWVV
-921 DLGPEAGTAGG
+921 DLGPEAGTGGG
-932 RVVFEGTPRELEKCT
+932 RVVFEGTPRALEECP
-947 ESHTGKFLRM
+947 ESHTGEFLRL
-957 RAKIM
+957 RTKL
-962 KNEK
+962 

>member
-1 MRMVLGAFYHQ
+1 MA
-12 KVHNGECETLGKAD
+12 
-26 WNICNMKE
+26 
-34 HENSIYIKGARV
+34 HEKSIYIKGARV
-46 HNLRNIEV
+46 HNLKNIEV
-54 EIPHNK
+54 EIPHEK

-91 LSAYARQFLGKIN
+91 LSAYARQFLGKIS

-143 KLLFARAGHTFS
+143 KLLYARIGHTFS

-163 CFSVDDVAAR
+163 CYSVDDVAAY
-173 ILARDG
+173 IQQQG
-179 QRVVIGAPLV
+179 EGGRVVIAAAPLT
-189 LGEGQGIIEKLTLL
+189 LGRGQGIIEKLTLL
-203 LSEGLMRVYTGGEV
+203 LSDGLMRVWTKGET
-217 RLIEDVLPG
+217 RLIEDILPQV
-226 IGPDT
+226 DEKT
-231 RADEIRIVVDRMRV
+231 RAEEILVVIDRARIAADDD
-245 ATDEDSQTR
+245 TQTR
-254 IRDSVA
+254 MRDSVA
-260 RAFSYGGG
+260 RAFSYGEG
-268 ICEIVTGEGVRE
+268 ICTVITDKGATE

-289 IEFERPS
+289 IQFEHPS

-341 WRGETMRKWKQQLV
+341 WRGETMRKWKEQLV
-355 ENASKFGFPIHT
+355 ENAYKFDFPIHT

-373 PEQKRL
+373 QEQKRL

-385 YFHGLDEFFE
+385 YFHGLDDFFA

-415 KTACPEC
+415 KTTCPEC
-422 GGSRLRKEALYVRVG
+422 GGSRLRREALYVKVG
-437 GKTIADLVAM
+437 GKTVADLVVM
-447 PVDSLIAF
+447 PVDELIAF

-462 EHDTKTASRI
+462 GHDTKTAARI

-540 IGVLKQLRDLGNTVI
+540 IKVLQQLRDLGNTVI

-568 WIVDIGPKAG
+568 YIVDIGPKAG

-595 SKKSLTADYL
+595 SRKSLTADYL
-605 TGRREIAVPAT
+605 TGRRAIAPPAT
-616 ARGWSNSITVKGARE
+616 ERGWSNSILIEGARE
-631 NNLRNVDVRIP
+631 NNLRNIDVRIP

-667 ALRRLLYDTGVKPGD
+667 ALRRLLFDTGVKPGD
-682 FDGLTGDVQLLKSVE
+682 FDGIGGDVQLLRSVE
-697 MVDQNPIGKSSRSNP
+697 MIDQNPIGKSSRSNP

-725 FSDQPYAQHNGL
+725 FADQPYAQHTGL
-737 GASAFSFNIAG
+737 GASSFSFNIAG

-757 GMIKVSMQ
+757 GVIKVSMQ

-776 CGGRRFRDEVLEVK
+776 CGGKRFRDEILEVK

-813 ESKKNATCR
+813 DRKDSTCK
-822 RIVERLQPLQDVGLG
+822 RIVERLKPLQDVGLG

-881 LHFHDISKL
+881 LHFHDINKL
-890 LAAFNALIQ
+890 LAAFNALIE
-899 RGHTIVVVEHNMDI
+899 RGHTIVIVEHNMDV
-913 IKCADWIV
+913 IKCADWVV
-921 DLGPEAGTAGG
+921 DLGPEAGTGGG
-932 RVVFEGTPRELEKCT
+932 RVVFEGTPRNLEQCPA
-947 ESHTGKFLRM
+947 SYTGKYLRL
-957 RAKIM
+957 RTKL
-962 KNEK
+962 

>member
-179 QRVVIGAPLV
+179 QRVVIGAPLA

-268 ICEIVTGEGVRE
+268 ICEIVTDEGVRE

-367 PFHELT
+367 PFHKLT

-415 KTACPEC
+415 KTSCPEC

-631 NNLRNVDVRIP
+631 NNLRNVDMRIP

-682 FDGLTGDVQLLKSVE
+682 FDSLTGDVQLLKSVE

>member
-1 MRMVLGAFYHQ
+1 MA
-12 KVHNGECETLGKAD
+12 
-26 WNICNMKE
+26 
-34 HENSIYIKGARV
+34 HEKSIYIKGARV
-46 HNLRNIEV
+46 HNLKNIEV
-54 EIPHNK
+54 EIPHEK

-91 LSAYARQFLGKIN
+91 LSAYARQFLGKIS

-143 KLLFARAGHTFS
+143 KLLYARIGHTFS

-163 CFSVDDVAAR
+163 CYSVDDVAAY
-173 ILARDG
+173 IQQQG
-179 QRVVIGAPLV
+179 EGGRVVIAAPLT
-189 LGEGQGIIEKLTLL
+189 LGRGQGIIEKLTLL
-203 LSEGLMRVYTGGEV
+203 LSDGLMRVWTKGET
-217 RLIEDVLPG
+217 RLIEDILPQV
-226 IGPDT
+226 DEKT
-231 RADEIRIVVDRMRV
+231 RAEEILVVIDRARIAADDD
-245 ATDEDSQTR
+245 TQTR
-254 IRDSVA
+254 MRDSVA
-260 RAFSYGGG
+260 RAFSYGEG
-268 ICEIVTGEGVRE
+268 ICTVITDKGATE

-289 IEFERPS
+289 IQFEHPS

-341 WRGETMRKWKQQLV
+341 WRGETMRKWKEQLV
-355 ENASKFGFPIHT
+355 ENAYKFDFPIHT

-373 PEQKRL
+373 QEQKRL

-385 YFHGLDEFFE
+385 YFHGLDDFFA

-415 KTACPEC
+415 KTTCPEC
-422 GGSRLRKEALYVRVG
+422 GGSRLRREALYVKVG
-437 GKTIADLVAM
+437 GKTVADLVVM
-447 PVDSLIAF
+447 PVDELIAF

-462 EHDTKTASRI
+462 GHDTKTAARI

-540 IGVLKQLRDLGNTVI
+540 IKVLQQLRDLGNTVI

-568 WIVDIGPKAG
+568 YIVDIGPKAG

-595 SKKSLTADYL
+595 SRKSLTADYL
-605 TGRREIAVPAT
+605 TGRRAIAPPAT
-616 ARGWSNSITVKGARE
+616 ERGWSNSILIEGARE
-631 NNLRNVDVRIP
+631 NNLRNIDVRIP

-667 ALRRLLYDTGVKPGD
+667 ALRRLLFDTGVKPGD
-682 FDGLTGDVQLLKSVE
+682 FDGIGGDVQLLRSVE
-697 MVDQNPIGKSSRSNP
+697 MIDQNPIGKSSRSNP

-725 FSDQPYAQHNGL
+725 FADQPYAQHTGL
-737 GASAFSFNIAG
+737 GASSFSFNIAG

-757 GMIKVSMQ
+757 GVIKVSMQ

-776 CGGRRFRDEVLEVK
+776 CGGKRFRDEILEVK

-813 ESKKNATCR
+813 DKKDPTCK
-822 RIVERLQPLQDVGLG
+822 RIVERLKPLQDVGLG

-881 LHFHDISKL
+881 LHFHDINKL
-890 LAAFNALIQ
+890 LAAFNALIE
-899 RGHTIVVVEHNMDI
+899 RGHTIVIVEHNMDV
-913 IKCADWIV
+913 IKCPDWVV
-921 DLGPEAGTAGG
+921 DLGPEAGTGGG
-932 RVVFEGTPRELEKCT
+932 RVVFEGTPRNLEQCPA
-947 ESHTGKFLRM
+947 SYTGKYLRL
-957 RAKIM
+957 RTKL
-962 KNEK
+962 

>member
-1 MRMVLGAFYHQ
+1 MA
-12 KVHNGECETLGKAD
+12 
-26 WNICNMKE
+26 
-34 HENSIYIKGARV
+34 HEKSIYIKGARV
-46 HNLRNIEV
+46 HNLKNIEV
-54 EIPHNK
+54 EIPHEK

-91 LSAYARQFLGKIN
+91 LSAYARQFLGKIS

-143 KLLFARAGHTFS
+143 KLLYARIGHTFS

-163 CFSVDDVAAR
+163 CYSVDDVAAY
-173 ILARDG
+173 IQQQG
-179 QRVVIGAPLV
+179 EGGRVVIAAPLT
-189 LGEGQGIIEKLTLL
+189 LGRGQGIIEKLTLL
-203 LSEGLMRVYTGGEV
+203 LSDGLMRVWTKGET
-217 RLIEDVLPG
+217 RLIEDILPQV
-226 IGPDT
+226 DEKT
-231 RADEIRIVVDRMRV
+231 RAEEILVVIDRARIAADDD
-245 ATDEDSQTR
+245 TQTR
-254 IRDSVA
+254 MRDSVA
-260 RAFSYGGG
+260 RAFSYGEG
-268 ICEIVTGEGVRE
+268 ICTVITDKGATE

-289 IEFERPS
+289 IQFEHPS

-341 WRGETMRKWKQQLV
+341 WRGETMRKWKEQLV
-355 ENASKFGFPIHT
+355 ENAYKFDFPIHT

-373 PEQKRL
+373 QEQKRL

-385 YFHGLDEFFE
+385 YFHGLDDFFA

-415 KTACPEC
+415 KTTCPEC
-422 GGSRLRKEALYVRVG
+422 GGSRLRREALYVKVG
-437 GKTIADLVAM
+437 GKTVADLVVM
-447 PVDSLIAF
+447 PVDELIAF

-462 EHDTKTASRI
+462 GHDTKTAARI

-540 IGVLKQLRDLGNTVI
+540 IKVLQQLRDLGNTVI

-568 WIVDIGPKAG
+568 YIVDIGPKAG

-595 SKKSLTADYL
+595 SRKSLTADYL
-605 TGRREIAVPAT
+605 TGRRAIAPPAT
-616 ARGWSNSITVKGARE
+616 ERGWSNSILIQGARE
-631 NNLRNVDVRIP
+631 NNLRNIDVRIP

-667 ALRRLLYDTGVKPGD
+667 ALRRLLFDTGVKPGD
-682 FDGLTGDVQLLKSVE
+682 FDGIGGDVQLLRSVE
-697 MVDQNPIGKSSRSNP
+697 MIDQNPIGKSSRSNP

-725 FSDQPYAQHNGL
+725 FADQPYAQHTGL
-737 GASAFSFNIAG
+737 GASSFSFNIAG

-757 GMIKVSMQ
+757 GVIKVSMQ

-776 CGGRRFRDEVLEVK
+776 CGGKRFRDEILEVK

-813 ESKKNATCR
+813 DKKDPTCK
-822 RIVERLQPLQDVGLG
+822 RIVERLKPLQDVGLG

-881 LHFHDISKL
+881 LHFHDINKL
-890 LAAFNALIQ
+890 LAAFNALIE
-899 RGHTIVVVEHNMDI
+899 RGHTIVIVEHNMDV
-913 IKCADWIV
+913 IKCADWVV
-921 DLGPEAGTAGG
+921 DLGPEAGTGGG
-932 RVVFEGTPRELEKCT
+932 RVVFEGTPRALEQCP
-947 ESHTGKFLRM
+947 ESYTGKFLSLRT
-957 RAKIM
+957 KL
-962 KNEK
+962 